1 MSGKYMTAFN
11 ARELFT
17 KWLSHGLIAH
27 DDQARIEA
35 FSINQQLEHELPL
48 YLRVL
53 VGVGAFISS
62 LCFLSF
68 LSVAR
73 IINFNSESGLIVW
86 GVLFIG
92 GAVLLAKG
100 ASDKDHA
107 VKHSFLIQMSFCFM
121 GAGKTLFVIGL
132 AQLFKPN
139 EQWGVT
145 VAILLVTLAT
155 YHIYKMSIDRFLS
168 SFAVLASIFFNL
180 VYELSG
186 FGASEILLNA
196 FFIAQLGIVAILMTS
211 GKIKREYLP
220 LAYAFIFSLCLAV
233 IHFSMQSK
241 NGLWSQHHDFNPVV
255 VNTSL
260 TVAIIALIGWAAG
273 GVKRLKLESLS
284 MASLGVML
292 LGVVSAPG
300 ILLSIGLMILGYAK
314 HERLLMLL
322 GVLLF
327 PIFLFFYY
335 YNLDMTL
342 MTKSGIL
349 VASGGLIL
357 AGRAYMHHR
366 GFDREA

>member
-11 ARELFT
+11 AKELFS
-17 KWLSHGLIAH
+17 KWLSHGLIAR
-27 DDQARIEA
+27 DDQAELEA

-53 VGVGAFISS
+53 VGVGAFIAS
-62 LCFLSF
+62 LCFIGF
-68 LSVAR
+68 LSAAH
-73 IINFNSESGLIVW
+73 IISFSSESGLIFW
-86 GVLFIG
+86 GVLFMG

-100 ASDKDHA
+100 ASDKDHT
-107 VKHSFLIQMSFCFM
+107 VKHSFLMQMSFCFM
-121 GAGKTLFVIGL
+121 GTGKTLFVIGI

-145 VAILLVTLAT
+145 VATLLVTLAT

-180 VYELSG
+180 VYERSG
-186 FGASEILLNA
+186 FGASEILLNT
-196 FFIAQLGIVAILMTS
+196 FFIAQLGIAAILMTS

-220 LAYAFIFSLCLAV
+220 LAYAFISSLCLAV
-233 IHFSMQSK
+233 THFSIQSK
-241 NGLWSQHHDFNPVV
+241 IGFWSQHHDFNPAVI
-255 VNTSL
+255 NISL

-273 GVKRLKLESLS
+273 GLERLKSESLS
-284 MASLGVML
+284 MASLGAVL
-292 LGVVSAPG
+292 LGVISAPG
-300 ILLSIGLMILGYAK
+300 ILLSIGLMTLGYAK
-314 HERLLMLL
+314 HERLLLLL
-322 GVLLF
+322 GGLLF
-327 PIFLFFYY
+327 PVFLFFYY
-335 YNLDMTL
+335 YNLDITL